1 MADMSEQDAIRWFKT
16 QFGGAITAACR
27 GTPYTLDMATAI
39 AMQETFSDCWGPI
52 YRTKPASE
60 VLKLCVGDTL
70 DFPRRGADAFPK
82 NKDELCQTADGRAM
96 FNVARQALLDVAQ
109 VSPGYRG
116 AAQNPDKFCHGYGI
130 FQYDIQFFKTDP
142 SFFLTR
148 GWYDMAECI
157 KRLIKEL
164 DAACGRAYGTRK
176 SSLTDDEMMY
186 VAIAYNCGHAR
197 IGGGPKQGFHS
208 DDGKF
213 YGENFQSYL
222 ALAHTIP
229 VDIHVPTDLGP
240 IAGTGTIPTIPAGRQ
255 DLPTLV
261 QSAMAISQA
270 IAARQQLQQ
279 PGTGQAPA
287 STGQVDDFI
296 KLLTILT
303 GKTADGRLGQV
314 NGALGQTIGNLLD
327 GKKSAIGIIGT
338 VLTTVLQQVGP
349 HLDTAVPLV
358 GNFAQLGQAVL
369 PIFLG
374 TGAWGILGKFE
385 KWLAPR

>member
-1 MADMSEQDAIRWFKT
+1 MSEQDAVRWFKT
-16 QFGGAITAACR
+16 QFGPAITVACR

-39 AMQETFSDCWGPI
+39 AMQETYSDCWGPI

-70 DFPRRGADAFPK
+70 DAPNRSAFPTSK
-82 NKDELCQTADGRAM
+82 AALLAVPSGSSM
-96 FNVARQALLDVAQ
+96 FDVARQALLDVAQ
-109 VSPGYRG
+109 VSRSYARV
-116 AAQNPDKFCHGYGI
+116 AQNPDKFCHGYGI

-186 VAIAYNCGHAR
+186 VAIAYNHGSVR
-197 IGGGPKQGFHS
+197 VGGGPQQGHRA
-208 DDGKF
+208 DDGRF
-213 YGENFQSYL
+213 YGENFRQYL
-222 ALAHTIP
+222 ALAHDTP
-229 VDIHVPTDLGP
+229 VDVHVPTDLGP
-240 IAGTGTIPTIPAGRQ
+240 IAGTGTIPTIPAGQR

-261 QSAMAISQA
+261 QSAMAILQA
-270 IAARQQLQQ
+270 IAARQQSQQ
-279 PGTGQAPA
+279 AGTGQVPA
-287 STGQVDDFI
+287 STRQVDDFI

-303 GKTADGRLGQV
+303 GKTADGQLGQV

-338 VLTTVLQQVGP
+338 VITAVLQQVGP
-349 HLDTAVPLV
+349 HLDTAVPLF
-358 GNFAQLGQAVL
+358 GDFAQLGQAVL

>member
-1 MADMSEQDAIRWFKT
+1 MSEQDAIRWFKT

-39 AMQETFSDCWGPI
+39 AMQETYSDCWGPI

-70 DFPRRGADAFPK
+70 DAPKRSAFPTSK
-82 NKDELCQTADGRAM
+82 ADLLAVPSGSSM
-96 FNVARQALLDVAQ
+96 FNVARQALIDVAQ
-109 VSPGYRG
+109 VSSAYAKV
-116 AAQNPDKFCHGYGI
+116 AAQHPDKFCHGYGI

-142 SFFLTR
+142 SFFLNR

-186 VAIAYNCGHAR
+186 VAIAYNRGSVR
-197 IGGGPKQGFHS
+197 VGGGPQQGFRA
-208 DDGKF
+208 DDGRF
-213 YGENFQSYL
+213 YGENFRQYL
-222 ALAHTIP
+222 ALAHATP
-229 VDIHVPTDLGP
+229 VDIHVPADLGP
-240 IAGTGTIPTIPAGRQ
+240 IAGTVPTIPAGQR

-261 QSAMAISQA
+261 QSAMAILQA
-270 IAARQQLQQ
+270 IAAQQQSQ
-279 PGTGQAPA
+279 PTGTGQASA
-287 STGQVDDFI
+287 STRQVDDFI
-296 KLLTILT
+296 KILTILT

-314 NGALGQTIGNLLD
+314 NGALGQTIGNLFD
-327 GKKSAIGIIGT
+327 GKKSAIGIIGA

-349 HLDTAVPLV
+349 HLDTAVPLF
-358 GNFAQLGQAVL
+358 GNFAELGQAAL
-369 PIFLG
+369 PVFLG
-374 TGAWGILGKFE
+374 TSAWGILGKFE
-385 KWLAPR
+385 KWLAPTR

>member
-1 MADMSEQDAIRWFKT
+1 MSEQDAIRWFKT
-16 QFGGAITAACR
+16 QFGPAITVACR

-52 YRTKPASE
+52 YKTKPASE

-70 DFPRRGADAFPK
+70 DAPKRSAFPTSK
-82 NKDELCQTADGRAM
+82 ADLLAVPSGSSM
-96 FNVARQALLDVAQ
+96 FDVARQALLDVAQ
-109 VSPGYRG
+109 VSSSYARV
-116 AAQNPDKFCHGYGI
+116 AQNPDKFCHGYGI

-148 GWYDMAECI
+148 GWCNMAECI

-164 DAACGRAYGTRK
+164 DAACRRAYGTGK

-186 VAIAYNCGHAR
+186 VAIAYNRGSVR
-197 IGGGPKQGFHS
+197 VGGGPQQGFRA
-208 DDGKF
+208 DDGRF
-213 YGENFQSYL
+213 YGENFQRYL
-222 ALAHTIP
+222 ALAHATP
-229 VDIHVPTDLGP
+229 VDVLVPTDLGP
-240 IAGTGTIPTIPAGRQ
+240 IASTVTVPSLPTGQQ
-255 DLPTLV
+255 DLQTAV
-261 QSAMAISQA
+261 HSALAILQA
-270 IAARQQLQQ
+270 IAARQQQPQQ
-279 PGTGQAPA
+279 PSAGQTPA
-287 STGQVDDFI
+287 STKQIGDFI

-303 GKTADGRLGQV
+303 GKSADGQLGQV

-338 VLTTVLQQVGP
+338 VITAVLQNAGP
-349 HLDTAVPLV
+349 HLDTTVPLV
-358 GNFAQLGQAVL
+358 GDFTQLGQAVL

-374 TGAWGILGKFE
+374 TGAWGILGKLE